1 MGEVVALPAPVD
13 ETGLKGDLMEAA
25 RTACE
30 TGDGIVAYAVIVMF
44 ADGSWGCQG
53 RTAFGDTLTPMSA
66 ATFALLA
73 GEALKSH
80 FIGAPIA
87 CSRLDADEEC

>member
-1 MGEVVALPAPVD
+1 MAEIVALPDPVD

-30 TGDGIVAYAVIVMF
+30 TEGGIAAYAVIVMF
-44 ADGSWGCQG
+44 EDGSWGCQG

-80 FIGAPIA
+80 FISAPIA
-87 CSRLDADEEC
+87 SDYRDEWEC